1 MALLLDALPLPSE
14 TLAPFAPLLAAVL
27 GEGGTLDRAVREA
40 IVLAGAA
47 ASGAAIAL
55 EPAAPSAKAGPALVS
70 FGRRLAR
77 APVSIGFEDV
87 EALRRIGL
95 GDEEIL
101 EATIAAGCGR
111 ALAILA
117 AARLPR
123 AAPAPEEPEPP
134 PPADARPGPW
144 VRSVERSPA
153 DLPAFA
159 ALKDRYGFVPRLFR
173 AQTLAPEALAAE
185 ARVVEGLLFGATAL
199 SREQKLRV
207 LLAVAAA
214 GRDTY
219 GATLHGK
226 ALQMS
231 GAAADTVERIAD
243 DPATAGLSEGEGA
256 LLEAARRAGVCA
268 GELDPPDLASLAE
281 RGWSSAQVEETVA
294 LAALAGFLHAVQR
307 GLGVPPDFRPK
318 RDFVSSPP
326 PGLKLSARTAR
337 PTRDDDR
344 PPTRIEDPDT
354 PLVAAAR
361 AGDMTAFETL
371 VRRHQGRVYR
381 TLLGITGHPED
392 ARDGAQSVFLNVF
405 RKLGAFGGQSLF
417 STWLHRIAVNE
428 GLERLRTRKPVDR
441 LEETDEEAFRPS
453 SLQPWVE
460 DPESRLA
467 RDEMRRIVEEAL
479 GRLPA
484 RYRAALLLRDIQ
496 QLSGAEAAAALGI
509 PLATLKTHLLRG
521 RLMLREALAGFFTAP
536 PTAAGAR

>member
-1 MALLLDALPLPSE
+1 MALLLDALTLPSE
-14 TLAPFAPLLAAVL
+14 TLAPFAPLLDAVL
-27 GEGGTLDRAVREA
+27 GEGGTLDRALREA
-40 IVLAGAA
+40 IVRAGAA
-47 ASGAAIAL
+47 ASGAAIEL
-55 EPAAPSAKAGPALVS
+55 EPAAPAAKAGPALLS
-70 FGRRLAR
+70 FGRRLAG
-77 APVSIGFEDV
+77 APVSVGAADV
-87 EALRRIGL
+87 EALRQAGH

-101 EATIAAGCGR
+101 EATLAAGCGR

-117 AARLPR
+117 AARRPR
-123 AAPAPEEPEPP
+123 AAPEEPEPP

-185 ARVVEGLLFGATAL
+185 VRVVERLLFGATAL

-207 LLAVAAA
+207 LLAAAAA

-231 GAAADTVERIAD
+231 GVAAEMVERIAD
-243 DPATAGLSEGEGA
+243 DPATAGLPEGEGA

-268 GELDPPDLASLAE
+268 GELDPPDLASLAA
-281 RGWSSAQVEETVA
+281 RGWSSAQVEEMVA

-318 RDFVSSPP
+318 RDFVTDPP
-326 PGLKLSARTAR
+326 AALKLSGRTAR
-337 PTRDDDR
+337 PTGDDDR
-344 PPTRIEDPDT
+344 ASARTDDPDA
-354 PLVAAAR
+354 PLVDAAR
-361 AGDMTAFETL
+361 AGDMNAFETL

-381 TLLGITGHPED
+381 TLLGITGHLED

-405 RKLGAFGGQSLF
+405 RKLGAFEGQSLF

-428 GLERLRTRKPVDR
+428 GLERLRTRRPVDR

-453 SLQPWVE
+453 SLQAWIE
-460 DPESRLA
+460 DPESRFA

-479 GRLPA
+479 ARLPA

-509 PLATLKTHLLRG
+509 PLPTLKTHLLRG

-536 PTAAGAR
+536 PSPAGAR